1 MTRCEPILLRALS
14 FRKRASRRA
23 EGDRDFELRLK
34 IEPLISL
41 MTLVTAAS
49 PIAMVCEEAR
59 PTDERTTSSSP
70 LPERDEGDE
79 PSDPTS
85 IDGGEMK
92 VTEAVFMCADCA
104 DQGESSS
111 LSGYKMGTDCTK
123 FGGAFCPIAF
133 LAGWLA
139 GLSMAAVPPI
149 DLSTVAPAGAPARAS
164 TPPPGKGKPALSS
177 AKRSSS
183 AGKKEKKDDLL
194 LTPRARK
201 ATKQLFKELGHVKH
215 TTIHMLKRVEACLC
229 IVNGVQTELI
239 LASEGA
245 RSRLDA
251 NKAMTAMTKPTRGGA
266 GLAAPVRTPHA
277 PKGIRPPNFHELK
290 CLKDELKPDGDP
302 TEDEVEEAVAK
313 DMELKQQAAE
323 VLRTMTGQSNTP
335 IVEAL
340 EKLEQ
345 SAILL
350 AKELVLHQAS
360 VQQI

>member
-1 MTRCEPILLRALS
+1 MHQI
-14 FRKRASRRA
+14 RR
-23 EGDRDFELRLK
+23 RLC
-34 IEPLISL
+34 
-41 MTLVTAAS
+41 TAYS
-49 PIAMVCEEAR
+49 
-59 PTDERTTSSSP
+59 
-70 LPERDEGDE
+70 
-79 PSDPTS
+79 
-85 IDGGEMK
+85 
-92 VTEAVFMCADCA
+92 
-104 DQGESSS
+104 
-111 LSGYKMGTDCTK
+111 
-123 FGGAFCPIAF
+123 F
-133 LAGWLA
+133 LAGRA
-139 GLSMAAVPPI
+139 ISMAAVPPI

-350 AKELVLHQAS
+350 AKELVLHQVS